1 MSTFFEGGKKGS
13 CLEVKFWSLYPA
25 SLENTWEISL
35 PTAGPL
41 KQLVF
46 AFRILKGRPTDCSP
60 IVGEALSSRSG
71 LENTGLCVG
80 VWGLKSVC
88 LGAHCPPPAP
98 SLHPTVKPF
107 LQPGSCSCK
116 MTGQACSEFSNELV
130 HGHLSLLSLPSGRVR
145 FSHFLTLYF
154 ISAVDSV
161 PATI

>member
-1 MSTFFEGGKKGS
+1 MKGYIMSTFFEGGKKGS

-46 AFRILKGRPTDCSP
+46 AFRILKGRPTDCSL

-80 VWGLKSVC
+80 VWGLRSVC
-88 LGAHCPPPAP
+88 LGAHCPPPRPLPP
-98 SLHPTVKPF
+98 SLPHHQGFTPV
-107 LQPGSCSCK
+107 
-116 MTGQACSEFSNELV
+116 
-130 HGHLSLLSLPSGRVR
+130 
-145 FSHFLTLYF
+145 YF
-154 ISAVDSV
+154 GETATSV
-161 PATI
+161 S